1 MGVALTATAGI
12 ILWVVLWSIGG
23 KGFDALLP
31 ALAMVLVAATLRLLA
46 RYLPA
51 RSGRRELPPP
61 RA

>member
-12 ILWVVLWSIGG
+12 ILWVVLWSIGS

-31 ALAMVLVAATLRLLA
+31 ALAMVLVAATLRLVA
-46 RYLPA
+46 RYLPG
-51 RSGRRELPPP
+51 RSAPGEIPPP

>member
-51 RSGRRELPPP
+51 RSGREELPPP

>member
-51 RSGRRELPPP
+51 RSGRGELPPP